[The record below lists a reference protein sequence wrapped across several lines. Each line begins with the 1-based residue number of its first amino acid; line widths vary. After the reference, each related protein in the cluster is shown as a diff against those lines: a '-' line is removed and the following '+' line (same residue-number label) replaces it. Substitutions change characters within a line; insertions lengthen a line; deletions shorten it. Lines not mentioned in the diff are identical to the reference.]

1 MFERSVDN
9 GASLATLPSQQAS
22 EIDGWIDAWPGV
34 RSEVVAMVEEY
45 VRRNPSFEQH
55 MVDWL
60 LEELDGS
67 MRILRHRVN
76 WLRDNLNV
84 DRARA

>member
-9 GASLATLPSQQAS
+9 VTSLTTLSTQQTS
-22 EIDGWIDAWPGV
+22 KIDGWIDAWPNV
-34 RSEVVAMVEEY
+34 RSEVAAMVEEY

-67 MRILRHRVN
+67 LRILSHRVT
-76 WLRDNLNV
+76 WLRDNL
-84 DRARA
+84 AQTE